1 MFYVWCPQVEGGP
14 DGDTAHFSFDFY
26 AMHAARGSRNDMGE
40 GPVVNTEE
48 AAGESDPVSNVKL
61 RAFMQQQLQAAAA
74 AHGES
79 LNSALG
85 KLDPAVA
92 GQLRQA
98 LGS

>member
-1 MFYVWCPQVEGGP
+1 
-14 DGDTAHFSFDFY
+14 
-26 AMHAARGSRNDMGE
+26 MGE

-48 AAGESDPVSNVKL
+48 AAGESDRWRRLHESDPVSNVKL

-85 KLDPAVA
+85 QLDPAVA

>member
-1 MFYVWCPQVEGGP
+1 MPLEWE
-14 DGDTAHFSFDFY
+14 
-26 AMHAARGSRNDMGE
+26 
-40 GPVVNTEE
+40 
-48 AAGESDPVSNVKL
+48 ESDPRYIANAADVKL

-74 AHGES
+74 AHGAA

-85 KLDPAVA
+85 HLDPAVA